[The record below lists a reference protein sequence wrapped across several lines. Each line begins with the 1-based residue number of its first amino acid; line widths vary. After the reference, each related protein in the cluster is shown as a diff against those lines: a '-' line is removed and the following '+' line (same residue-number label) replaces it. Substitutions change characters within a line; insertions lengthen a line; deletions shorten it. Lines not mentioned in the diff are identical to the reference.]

1 MDKFKFAFL
10 RRPVRRT
17 FFVWRTLFVC
27 AFAAVILLPG
37 RGQAQM
43 PQIPQIPQIPAF
55 LPTVDQVAA
64 TQSMPLDGTWLIN
77 TIRKKIRIE
86 AGRAY
91 AVDGW
96 THMFVLNIQ
105 PGMVVI
111 KNIAPTGP
119 GTYQAEDLP
128 LLGTW
133 TARVQR
139 DRSLSISVATALAPV
154 NYRLIPVQ
162 IDNPQWYAQEMQAV
176 GLTPPAGAPPARPA
190 YRFTQPGGGGAP
202 PQQQP
207 VTPPQQQPVQPAE
220 PAEPEPAATASCETE
235 QYDPKTDK
243 MVCMNGKS

>member
-1 MDKFKFAFL
+1 M
-10 RRPVRRT
+10 
-17 FFVWRTLFVC
+17 
-27 AFAAVILLPG
+27 
-37 RGQAQM
+37 
-43 PQIPQIPQIPAF
+43 PQIPQIPAF

-64 TQSMPLDGTWLIN
+64 TQPMPLDGTWLIN

-111 KNIAPTGP
+111 KNIVPTGP

-139 DRSLSISVATALAPV
+139 DRSLSVSVSTALVPV
-154 NYRLIPVQ
+154 TYRLIPIQ
-162 IDNPQWYAQEMQAV
+162 IDNPQWYAQEMQAA
-176 GLTPPAGAPPARPA
+176 GLTPPPTAPSAKPA
-190 YRFTQPGGGGAP
+190 YQFTQPGGGAAPPPQYRPVAP
-202 PQQQP
+202 PQAQP
-207 VTPPQQQPVQPAE
+207 VTPADPAEPPETAE
-220 PAEPEPAATASCETE
+220 PAEPAPAAGATCETE

-243 MVCMNGKS
+243 MVCVDGKS